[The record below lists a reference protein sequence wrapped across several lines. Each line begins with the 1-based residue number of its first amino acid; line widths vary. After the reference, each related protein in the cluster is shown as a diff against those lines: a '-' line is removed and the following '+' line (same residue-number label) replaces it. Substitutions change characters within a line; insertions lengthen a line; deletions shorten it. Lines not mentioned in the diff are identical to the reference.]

1 MSQTFKKKY
10 VVTSMTSLLLLG
22 AVQVP
27 VHAETSTQDTT
38 ATQHEEAPSTDTSA
52 EETQPAVDEPAIDI
66 GEAVPPTDEENEAS
80 DASEEI
86 ESEQQND
93 VIEEDPSTPET
104 ENPVSP
110 TQGDSGTAGNG
121 TTNHPPSSETQQ
133 DGGTYT
139 PQSNQSSH
147 GATGRGTS
155 AVANINS
162 GFKYNPVAAEIAQQ
176 MNIQGHT
183 NHPSLQTLG
192 QKATFRQNQFLN
204 RVQQQSDYFRFQSFK
219 PLSAR
224 GYYENL
230 DKQVMGLIAGEIG
243 AMPDLKKKD
252 GKAVASHH
260 QEDKEQQIKQ
270 DQMHTTSAEVE
281 DEKEQNEKSKNSS
294 YKWLISGLIGIVLAG
309 ALYRLV
315 QRREH

>member
-1 MSQTFKKKY
+1 MSQTFIRKY
-10 VVTSMTSLLLLG
+10 VATSMTSLLLIG
-22 AVQVP
+22 ALQVP

-38 ATQHEEAPSTDTSA
+38 AKQHEEAPSTDTST
-52 EETQPAVDEPAIDI
+52 EEMQPAVDEPAIDT
-66 GEAVPPTDEENEAS
+66 GEAVPPTDEANEAS

-93 VIEEDPSTPET
+93 VIEEDPSSPET
-104 ENPVSP
+104 ENPLPP
-110 TQGDSGTAGNG
+110 TQGGRETEGNS
-121 TTNHPPSSETQQ
+121 TVNHPPSSETQQ
-133 DGGTYT
+133 GEGTYT
-139 PQSNQSSH
+139 PQHNPSAQTP
-147 GATGRGTS
+147 TGHGTS

-162 GFKYNPVAAEIAQQ
+162 GFKYNPVAAEIAQHLHT
-176 MNIQGHT
+176 QGHT
-183 NHPSLQTLG
+183 DRASIQALG

-252 GKAVASHH
+252 SKSMASHH

-281 DEKEQNEKSKNSS
+281 DEKAQNEKSKNSS

-315 QRREH
+315 QRR